1 MEIVPLPLLKIPLE
15 KVIEFSPSRRH
26 FLLFFFFFFLIFEE
40 GSNS

>member
-15 KVIEFSPSRRH
+15 KVVEFSPSRRH
-26 FLLFFFFFFLIFEE
+26 FLFFFFFFLIFEE